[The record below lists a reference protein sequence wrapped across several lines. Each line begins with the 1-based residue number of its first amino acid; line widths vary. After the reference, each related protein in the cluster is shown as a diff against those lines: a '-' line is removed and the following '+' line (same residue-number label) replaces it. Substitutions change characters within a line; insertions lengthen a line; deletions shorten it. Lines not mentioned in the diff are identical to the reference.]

1 MGTNR
6 TKPTYPTLEIT
17 INNLKTKSRNAHKS
31 LEQTFTHDQD
41 KKHFSKEHKL
51 DINYHIN
58 SNDKIFKPLNVIPIN
73 YKSHPNSITKTEI
86 AKTINKLNTNKAP
99 GPDKI
104 NNKIIQLTITSLLDK
119 IHNLYNICWLKGY
132 YPNIWK
138 IPKSILINKPNKTK
152 KDPNNYRPID

>member
-17 INNLKTKSRNAHKS
+17 INNVKTKIKSTEQKVETLTKS

-41 KKHFSKEHKL
+41 KKQFSKEHKL

-58 SNDKIFKPLNVIPIN
+58 SNDKIFKPLKVIPIN
-73 YKSHPNSITKTEI
+73 YKSHRNSITKTEK

-104 NNKIIQLTITSLLDK
+104 NNKIIQLTTTSLL
-119 IHNLYNICWLKGY
+119 
-132 YPNIWK
+132 
-138 IPKSILINKPNKTK
+138 
-152 KDPNNYRPID
+152 